1 MTPSATRKRTRYVV
15 AAALCVVAVGAL
27 LVLGLR
33 GNIIYFR
40 TVSEAVQHRTS
51 EGSHRFRL
59 GGDVVKGSLAIT
71 GDGTRFRVTDGK
83 ATVSVR
89 HRGDEPAI
97 FRTDARKGLTVPV
110 VCEGRWGP
118 HGVFLSDRILVKHGN
133 DYEPKKR
140 DFESGS

>member
-1 MTPSATRKRTRYVV
+1 MTARTTRKRARYVV
-15 AAALCVVAVGAL
+15 AAVLCVVAVGAL

-40 TVSEAVQHRTS
+40 TVSEAVKSRSS

-59 GGDVVKGSLAIT
+59 GGDVVQGSLAIT
-71 GDGTRFRVTDGK
+71 KDGTRFRVTDGK
-83 ATVSVR
+83 ATVAVE

-97 FRTDARKGLTVPV
+97 FRNDARKGLRVPV

-133 DYEPKKR
+133 DYEPKRR
-140 DFESGS
+140 DFESKT